1 MKGEPIILPASRMG
15 HVEEYYFSR
24 KLKEIARLRAEGK
37 KVINLGIGSPD
48 QAPDEK
54 VIQTL
59 INESLKTNIHGYQ
72 SYLGLPELR
81 NAFSHWYKTYFQVDL
96 DPNTEILPLI
106 GSKEGIMHI
115 SMTYLE
121 MGDEVLVPD
130 PGYPAYSA
138 VARLAGAA
146 IRHYPLEESRNWQGN
161 LDKLAQSDLSKVKL
175 MWLNY
180 PNMPTGAPAD
190 KGYFTALIQ
199 FARDYK
205 ILLVNDNPYTFVLNP
220 EKHSLLSIPDA
231 REVALELNSLSKAHN
246 LAGWRIG
253 MLAGRADYLAE
264 ILTFKSN
271 MDSGMFYGMQK
282 AAITALQLPNSW
294 YENMNTVYRERRLIA
309 EKVMDLLGCTYA
321 KNQVGMFLWAKIPG
335 EYENAYHLADRLLYE
350 TNLFITPGGIFG
362 DGGLSY
368 IRISLCSPV
377 DDFKEAIDRISSS
390 ELKVS
395 L

>member
-1 MKGEPIILPASRMG
+1 MKSEPIILPASRMG
-15 HVEEYYFSR
+15 QVEEYYFSR
-24 KLKEIARLRAEGK
+24 KLKEIASLRAEGK

-48 QAPDEK
+48 QAPDEE

-59 INESLKTNIHGYQ
+59 IRESNKKEVHGYQ

-81 NAFSHWYKTYFQVDL
+81 QAFSMWYKKYFKVDL
-96 DPNTEILPLI
+96 NPNTEILPLI

-121 MGDEVLVPD
+121 PGDEVLVPN

-138 VARLAGAA
+138 VAQLTGATL
-146 IRHYPLEESRNWQGN
+146 RYYDLEESKNWQAD
-161 LDKLAQSDLSKVKL
+161 LDLLAKTDLSKVKL

-190 KGYFTALIQ
+190 MDYFTALVQ
-199 FARDYK
+199 FAKQYH

-220 EKHSLLSIPDA
+220 EKHSLLSVPGAMD
-231 REVALELNSLSKAHN
+231 VALELNSLSKAHN

-264 ILTFKSN
+264 ILRFKSN
-271 MDSGMFYGMQK
+271 MDSGMFYGVQK
-282 AAITALQLPNSW
+282 AAITALELTDAW
-294 YENMNTVYRERRLIA
+294 YENLNKVYSERRKVA
-309 EKVMDLLGCTYA
+309 EKVMDLLGCVYA
-321 KNQVGMFLWAKIPG
+321 NNQVGMFLWAKIPNAF
-335 EYENAYHLADRLLYE
+335 ENAYQLADRLLYE

-362 DGGLSY
+362 SGGDQYL
-368 IRISLCSPV
+368 RISLCSPV
-377 DDFKEAIDRISSS
+377 TDFEEALERIHLS
-390 ELKVS
+390 ELKV
-395 L
+395 

>member
-1 MKGEPIILPASRMG
+1 MCWFCL
-15 HVEEYYFSR
+15 
-24 KLKEIARLRAEGK
+24 RLRKG
-37 KVINLGIGSPD
+37 LPGF
-48 QAPDEK
+48 
-54 VIQTL
+54 
-59 INESLKTNIHGYQ
+59 SLK
-72 SYLGLPELR
+72 
-81 NAFSHWYKTYFQVDL
+81 
-96 DPNTEILPLI
+96 
-106 GSKEGIMHI
+106 
-115 SMTYLE
+115 
-121 MGDEVLVPD
+121 VPD
-130 PGYPAYSA
+130 SGYLAYSA
-138 VARLAGAA
+138 VARIAGAA

-271 MDSGMFYGMQK
+271 MDSGMFYGIQK

-294 YENMNTVYRERRLIA
+294 YENMNTVYRERRL
-309 EKVMDLLGCTYA
+309 
-321 KNQVGMFLWAKIPG
+321 
-335 EYENAYHLADRLLYE
+335 
-350 TNLFITPGGIFG
+350 
-362 DGGLSY
+362 S
-368 IRISLCSPV
+368 
-377 DDFKEAIDRISSS
+377 
-390 ELKVS
+390 
-395 L
+395 

>member
-1 MKGEPIILPASRMG
+1 MIKEPIILPSSRMG
-15 HVEEYYFSR
+15 QVEEYYFSR
-24 KLKEIARLRAEGK
+24 KLKEIASLRAEGK

-48 QAPDEK
+48 QAPDEE

-59 INESLKTNIHGYQ
+59 IVESRKKDIHGYQ

-81 NAFSHWYKTYFQVDL
+81 SAFSFWYKTYFNVVL
-96 DPNTEILPLI
+96 NPASEILPLI

-121 MGDEVLVPD
+121 SGNEVLVPD

-138 VARLAGAA
+138 VAKLTGAT
-146 IRHYPLEESRNWQGN
+146 IRNYELVESKNWQAD
-161 LDKLAQSDLSKVKL
+161 LEQLSKTDLSRVKL

-190 KGYFTALIQ
+190 KAYFTALVQ
-199 FARDYK
+199 FARENH

-220 EKHSLLSIPDA
+220 EKHSLLSVPGSLD
-231 REVALELNSLSKAHN
+231 VALELNSLSKAHN

-264 ILTFKSN
+264 ILRFKSN
-271 MDSGMFYGMQK
+271 MDSGMFYGIQK
-282 AAITALQLPNSW
+282 AAISALQLPETW
-294 YENMNTVYRERRLIA
+294 YDKLNEVYMVRRKMA
-309 EKVMDLLGCTYA
+309 EKVMDLLGCVFSE
-321 KNQVGMFLWAKIPG
+321 NQVGMFLWAKIPVQ
-335 EYENAYHLADRLLYE
+335 YENAYQLADRLLYE

-362 DGGLSY
+362 DGGLHY
-368 IRISLCSPV
+368 LRISLCSPV
-377 DDFKEAIDRISSS
+377 EDFNEAIDRIHLS
-390 ELKVS
+390 ELKV
-395 L
+395 

>member
-1 MKGEPIILPASRMG
+1 MKREPVIFPASRMG

-24 KLKEIARLRAEGK
+24 KLKEIALLRSEGK

-48 QAPDEK
+48 QAPDEE
-54 VIQTL
+54 VIKTL
-59 INESLKTNIHGYQ
+59 INESSKKDIHGYQ

-81 NAFSHWYKTYFQVDL
+81 SAFAQWYKSYFHVEL
-96 DPNTEILPLI
+96 NPITEILPLI

-121 MGDEVLVPD
+121 NGDEVLVPD

-138 VARLAGAA
+138 VAKLTGAT
-146 IRHYPLEESRNWQGN
+146 IRNYNLEEARNWQAD
-161 LDKLAQSDLSKVKL
+161 LDKLAKTDLSKVKL

-190 KGYFTALIQ
+190 MGYFTALIQ
-199 FARDYK
+199 FARQYQ

-220 EKHSLLSIPDA
+220 EKYSLLFVPGAMD
-231 REVALELNSLSKAHN
+231 VALELNSLSKAHN

-253 MLAGRADYLAE
+253 MLAGRADYLSE

-271 MDSGMFYGMQK
+271 MDSGMFYGIQK
-282 AAITALQLPNSW
+282 AAITALQLPESW
-294 YENMNTVYRERRLIA
+294 YENMNKVYLERRKVA
-309 EKVMDLLGCTYA
+309 EKVMDLLGCKYS
-321 KNQVGMFLWAKIPG
+321 KNQVGMFLWAKIPKQ
-335 EYENAYHLADRLLYE
+335 YENAYLLADRLLYE

-362 DGGLSY
+362 EGGVPYL
-368 IRISLCSPV
+368 RISLCSPV
-377 DDFKEAIDRISSS
+377 QDFREAIDRISSS
-390 ELKVS
+390 ELKV
-395 L
+395 

>member
-1 MKGEPIILPASRMG
+1 MKREPIILPASRMG

-24 KLKEIARLRAEGK
+24 KLKEIALLRAEGK

-48 QAPDEK
+48 QAPDEE

-59 INESLKTNIHGYQ
+59 ITESSKKDVHGYQ

-81 NAFSHWYKTYFQVDL
+81 SAFAQWYKAYFHVDL
-96 DPNTEILPLI
+96 NPNSEILPLI

-121 MGDEVLVPD
+121 NGDEVLVPD

-138 VARLAGAA
+138 VAKLTGAT
-146 IRHYPLEESRNWQGN
+146 IRNYNLEESRNWQAD
-161 LDKLAQSDLSKVKL
+161 LDKLAKTDLSKVKL

-190 KGYFTALIQ
+190 IGYFTALIQ
-199 FARDYK
+199 FARQYQ

-220 EKHSLLSIPDA
+220 EKHSLLSIPGAMD
-231 REVALELNSLSKAHN
+231 VALELNSLSKAHN

-271 MDSGMFYGMQK
+271 MDSGMFYGIQK
-282 AAITALQLPNSW
+282 AAITALQLPESW
-294 YENMNTVYRERRLIA
+294 YEKMNKVYKERKIVA
-309 EKVMDLLGCTYA
+309 EKVMDLLGCSYS
-321 KNQVGMFLWAKIPG
+321 KNQVGMFLWAKTPSN
-335 EYENAYHLADRLLYE
+335 YENAYQLADRLLYE

-362 DGGLSY
+362 EGGSPYL
-368 IRISLCSPV
+368 RISLCSPV
-377 DDFKEAIDRISSS
+377 NDFKEAIDRINSSK
-390 ELKVS
+390 LKV
-395 L
+395 

>member
-1 MKGEPIILPASRMG
+1 MKREPIILPASRMG

-24 KLKEIARLRAEGK
+24 KLKEIALLRAEGK

-48 QAPDEK
+48 QAPDEE

-59 INESLKTNIHGYQ
+59 INESSKKDVHGYQ

-81 NAFSHWYKTYFQVDL
+81 SAFAQWYKSYFHVDL
-96 DPNTEILPLI
+96 NPNSEILPLI

-121 MGDEVLVPD
+121 NGDEVLVPD

-138 VARLAGAA
+138 VAKLTGAT
-146 IRHYPLEESRNWQGN
+146 IRNYHLEESINWQAD
-161 LDKLAQSDLSKVKL
+161 LDKLARTDLEKVKL

-190 KGYFTALIQ
+190 IGYFTALIQ
-199 FARDYK
+199 FARQYQ

-220 EKHSLLSIPDA
+220 EKHSLLSIPGAMD
-231 REVALELNSLSKAHN
+231 VALELNSLSKAHN

-253 MLAGRADYLAE
+253 MLAGRADYLSE

-271 MDSGMFYGMQK
+271 MDSGMFYGIQK
-282 AAITALQLPNSW
+282 AAVTALQLPESW
-294 YENMNTVYRERRLIA
+294 YENMNKVYRERRIVA
-309 EKVMDLLGCTYA
+309 EKVMDLLGCAYS
-321 KNQVGMFLWAKIPG
+321 KNQVGMFLWAKTPSN
-335 EYENAYHLADRLLYE
+335 YENAFQLADRLLYE

-362 DGGLSY
+362 EGGSPYL
-368 IRISLCSPV
+368 RISLCSPV
-377 DDFKEAIDRISSS
+377 NDFKEAIDRINSSK
-390 ELKVS
+390 LKV
-395 L
+395 

>member
-1 MKGEPIILPASRMG
+1 MKSEPIILPASRMG
-15 HVEEYYFSR
+15 QVEEYYFSR
-24 KLKEIARLRAEGK
+24 KLKEIASLRGEGK

-48 QAPDEK
+48 QAPDEE

-59 INESLKTNIHGYQ
+59 IRESIKKEVHGYQ

-81 NAFSHWYKTYFQVDL
+81 QAFSLWYKNYFKVDL
-96 DPNTEILPLI
+96 NPNTEILPLI

-121 MGDEVLVPD
+121 AGDEVLVPN

-138 VARLAGAA
+138 VAQLTGATLRYYA
-146 IRHYPLEESRNWQGN
+146 LEESKNWQAD
-161 LDKLAQSDLSKVKL
+161 LELLAKTDLSKVKL

-190 KGYFTALIQ
+190 MDYFTALVQ
-199 FARDYK
+199 FAKQYH

-220 EKHSLLSIPDA
+220 EKHSLLSVPGAMD
-231 REVALELNSLSKAHN
+231 VALELNSLSKAHN

-264 ILTFKSN
+264 ILRFKSN
-271 MDSGMFYGMQK
+271 MDSGMFYGVQK
-282 AAITALQLPNSW
+282 AAITALELTDAW
-294 YENMNTVYRERRLIA
+294 YENLNKVYLERRRVA
-309 EKVMDLLGCTYA
+309 KKVMDLLGCVYVN
-321 KNQVGMFLWAKIPG
+321 NQVGMFLWAKIPDTFD
-335 EYENAYHLADRLLYE
+335 NAYQLADRLLYE

-362 DGGLSY
+362 SGGDQYL
-368 IRISLCSPV
+368 RISLCSPV
-377 DDFKEAIDRISSS
+377 TDFEEALERIHSS
-390 ELKVS
+390 ELKV
-395 L
+395 